1 MMRAGETGGFVDNS
15 NAARA
20 TRQGS
25 CKITRTC
32 IPPGDQCVCAVRTCG
47 GGDLGR
53 KEISTHSAK
62 CTNFETKKK
71 GKEST
76 VVTS

>member
-1 MMRAGETGGFVDNS
+1 MMRAGETRGFVDNS

-47 GGDLGR
+47 GGGSR
-53 KEISTHSAK
+53 PKR
-62 CTNFETKKK
+62 NFYAQRQ
-71 GKEST
+71 
-76 VVTS
+76 VH